1 MTAYSFLTEKQRV
14 RADLFGY
21 SDRTQGNSTELYQGK
36 VRLSIRKKFFPRG
49 LLVTGT
55 GSVGQW

>member
-36 VRLSIRKKFFPRG
+36 VRLSIRKSSSPEG
-49 LLVTGT
+49 CWSLEQAL
-55 GSVGQW
+55 